1 MFGRLGDSE
10 SKAFW
15 QPLARD
21 RVRMLVSMV
30 SLPVVRV
37 SESPAIIPHGAVES
51 WTLRGD
57 HAGEPG
63 VKPSVAAF
71 VFLLFAT
78 RNPKPCPIVEVVDG
92 GTEAARTAPGS
103 DLPTYPDSGCS
114 LMAGM
119 WSRPLTL
126 RVWRDGLVR
135 VRLGG
140 GASASR
146 PPCCEP
152 GFWSVTLRRAAMRRC
167 S

>member
-1 MFGRLGDSE
+1 
-10 SKAFW
+10 
-15 QPLARD
+15 
-21 RVRMLVSMV
+21 MLVSMV

-140 GASASR
+140 FSFEAALLRAGLLVRHIEAGCNA
-146 PPCCEP
+146 PM
-152 GFWSVTLRRAAMRRC
+152 FVTDRQLRSGR
-167 S
+167 